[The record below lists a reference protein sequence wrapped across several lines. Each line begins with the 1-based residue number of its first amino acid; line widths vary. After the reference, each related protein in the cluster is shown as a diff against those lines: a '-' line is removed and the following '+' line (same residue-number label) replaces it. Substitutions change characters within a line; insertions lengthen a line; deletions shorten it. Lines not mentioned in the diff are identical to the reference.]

1 MPGEVAGRQWQA
13 FCSIGRRAVGASL
26 LYQMESAMA
35 WNEPGGNSNNQD
47 PWGGRRGGGGGDK
60 KGPPDL
66 DEAFRKLQDSLN
78 GMFGSGK
85 KRGGGDRNVGKGGG
99 FGLLGIGLA
108 VLAAIWLYSAVYVVD
123 EQEQAVVLRFGKY
136 YETVGPGLNIY
147 FPPIDRKYMENVT
160 RERAY
165 TKQGQMLTEDEN
177 IVEVP
182 LTVQYKISNLQDF
195 VLNVD
200 QPEVSLQHATDSALR
215 HVVGSTSMDQ
225 VLTEGREQMA
235 VDIRERLQRFLDNY
249 RTGITVTQ
257 VNVQSAAA
265 PREVQEAFDDVIRAR
280 EDEQRARNQAESYAN
295 GVVPE
300 ARGQAQR
307 IIEDANGYRDEV
319 IARAKGEAD
328 RFTKLV
334 AEYHKAPDVTRQ
346 RLYLETMQEVYS
358 NSSKVMVATKDG
370 QNNLLY
376 LPLDKMVEGSRN
388 TSAPVTGVTPSAN
401 DAAARAAQD
410 LQQQQQQMRTRES
423 R

>member
-1 MPGEVAGRQWQA
+1 
-13 FCSIGRRAVGASL
+13 
-26 LYQMESAMA
+26 MA

-47 PWGGRRGGGGGDK
+47 PWGGKRRGGDR

-66 DEAFRKLQDSLN
+66 DEAFRKLQESLK
-78 GMFGSGK
+78 GLFGGGK
-85 KRGGGDRNVGKGGG
+85 KRNGSGSGGGDSGSASGGG
-99 FGLLGIGLA
+99 LGLLGIGLV

-123 EQEQAVVLRFGKY
+123 EQEQAVVLRLGKY
-136 YETVGPGLNIY
+136 HSTVGPGLNIY
-147 FPPIDRKYMENVT
+147 FPPFEKKYLENVT
-160 RERAY
+160 RERTY

-182 LTVQYKISNLQDF
+182 LTVQYKISNLQDY
-195 VLNVD
+195 VLDVE
-200 QPEVSLQHATDSALR
+200 QPEISLQQATDSALR

-225 VLTEGREQMA
+225 VLTEGRELMA
-235 VDIRERLQRFLDNY
+235 SEIKKRLQGFMDTY

-265 PREVQEAFDDVIRAR
+265 PHEVQEAFDDVIRAR
-280 EDEQRARNQAESYAN
+280 EDEQRSRNQAETYAN

-300 ARGQAQR
+300 ARGQSQR

-319 IARAKGEAD
+319 ISRAKGEAD

-334 AEYHKAPDVTRQ
+334 TEYRKAPDVTRE
-346 RLYLETMQEVYS
+346 RLYLETMQDVYS
-358 NSSKVMVATKDG
+358 STSKVLVSGKEG

-376 LPLDKMVEGSRN
+376 LPLDKMVDSSRN
-388 TSAPVTGVTPSAN
+388 ITPAAGGAQAPAN
-401 DAAARAAQD
+401 DAGARAAAD
-410 LQQQQQQMRTRES
+410 LQQQQRELRSRES

>member
-1 MPGEVAGRQWQA
+1 
-13 FCSIGRRAVGASL
+13 
-26 LYQMESAMA
+26 MA

-78 GMFGSGK
+78 GMFGGGK
-85 KRGGGDRNVGKGGG
+85 KRGGGGDRNIGKGGG
-99 FGLLGIGLA
+99 LGLLGIGLA

-147 FPPIDRKYMENVT
+147 FPPIDRKYLENVT

-165 TKQGQMLTEDEN
+165 SKQGQMLTEDEN

-182 LTVQYKISNLQDF
+182 LTVQYKITNLQDF

-200 QPEVSLQHATDSALR
+200 QPEVSLQHATESALR

-235 VDIRERLQRFLDNY
+235 VDIRERLQRFLDTY

-334 AEYHKAPDVTRQ
+334 AEYRKAPDVTRQ

-358 NSSKVMVATKDG
+358 NSSKVLVATKDG

-388 TSAPVTGVTPSAN
+388 TAAPVSSVPASAN
-401 DAAARAAQD
+401 DAAARAAQEM
-410 LQQQQQQMRTRES
+410 QQQQQSLRSRES

>member
-1 MPGEVAGRQWQA
+1 
-13 FCSIGRRAVGASL
+13 
-26 LYQMESAMA
+26 MA

-47 PWGGRRGGGGGDK
+47 PWGGRKGGGRQ
-60 KGPPDL
+60 GPPDL
-66 DEAFRKLQDSLN
+66 DEALRKLQDSLN
-78 GMFGSGK
+78 GIFGGKKSSGSGNGSAA
-85 KRGGGDRNVGKGGG
+85 GGL
-99 FGLLGIGLA
+99 GLIGIALA
-108 VLAAIWLYSAVYVVD
+108 VLAALWLYSAVYVVD

-147 FPPIDRKYMENVT
+147 FPPIDRKFQENVT

-165 TKQGQMLTEDEN
+165 SAQGQMLTEDEN

-182 LTVQYKISNLQDF
+182 LTVQYRISNLQDF

-215 HVVGSTSMDQ
+215 HVVGSTAMDQ
-225 VLTEGREQMA
+225 VLTEGRELMA
-235 VDIRERLQRFLDNY
+235 SEVKERLQRFLDNY
-249 RTGITVTQ
+249 RTGISVTQ

-280 EDEQRARNQAESYAN
+280 EDEQRAKNQAEAYAN

-319 IARAKGEAD
+319 IARAQGEAE
-328 RFTKLV
+328 RFSKLLT
-334 AEYHKAPDVTRQ
+334 EYRKAPEVTRE
-346 RLYLETMQEVYS
+346 RLYLEAMQEVFS
-358 NSSKVMVATKDG
+358 NTSKVLVTGDKG

-376 LPLDKMVEGSRN
+376 LPLDKMVAPRDGTAAPRAAVGGSSSDLGARI
-388 TSAPVTGVTPSAN
+388 AN
-401 DAAARAAQD
+401 DLQSRDVRAREG
-410 LQQQQQQMRTRES
+410 R
-423 R
+423 

>member
-1 MPGEVAGRQWQA
+1 
-13 FCSIGRRAVGASL
+13 
-26 LYQMESAMA
+26 MA

-47 PWGGRRGGGGGDK
+47 PWGGRRGGDR

-78 GMFGSGK
+78 GLFGGK
-85 KRGGGDRNVGKGGG
+85 KRGGGESGGKGGG
-99 FGLLGIGLA
+99 FGLVGIALFLLA
-108 VLAAIWLYSAVYVVD
+108 MVWLYSAVYVVD

-136 YETVGPGLNIY
+136 YDTVGPGLNIY
-147 FPPIDRKYMENVT
+147 FPPIDRKYQENVT

-165 TKQGQMLTEDEN
+165 SKQGQMLTEDEN

-182 LTVQYKISNLQDF
+182 LTVQYKITDLQKF

-200 QPEVSLQHATDSALR
+200 QPEVSLQHATESALR
-215 HVVGSTSMDQ
+215 HVVGSTEMDQ
-225 VLTEGREQMA
+225 VLTEGRELMA
-235 VDIRERLQRFLDNY
+235 SEIKERLQRFLDTY
-249 RTGITVTQ
+249 GTGITVTQ

-280 EDEQRARNQAESYAN
+280 EDEQRAKNQAEAYAN
-295 GVVPE
+295 GVIPE

-319 IARAKGEAD
+319 ISRAKGEAD

-334 AEYHKAPDVTRQ
+334 AEYRKAPEVTRQ
-346 RLYLETMQEVYS
+346 RLYLDTMQEVFS
-358 NSSKVMVATKDG
+358 NTSKVLLTGDKG

-376 LPLDKMVEGSRN
+376 LPLDKMIDNRGGSG
-388 TSAPVTGVTPSAN
+388 SAVPG
-401 DAAARAAQD
+401 AAASGAADLGARVTTD
-410 LQQQQQQMRTRES
+410 LQQRDLRSRES

>member
-1 MPGEVAGRQWQA
+1 
-13 FCSIGRRAVGASL
+13 
-26 LYQMESAMA
+26 MA

-47 PWGGRRGGGGGDK
+47 PWGGRKGGDR

-78 GMFGSGK
+78 GLFGGGK
-85 KRGGGDRNVGKGGG
+85 KGGGDDGAAGKGGG
-99 FGLLGIGLA
+99 FGLLFIGLA
-108 VLAAIWLYSAVYVVD
+108 LLAVVWLYSAIYVVD

-147 FPPIDRKYMENVT
+147 FPPIDRKFQENVT

-165 TKQGQMLTEDEN
+165 SKQGQMLTEDEN
-177 IVEVP
+177 IIEVP

-200 QPEVSLQHATDSALR
+200 QPEVSLQHATDSAVR
-215 HVVGSTSMDQ
+215 HVVGSTEMDQ
-225 VLTEGREQMA
+225 VLTEGRELMA
-235 VDIRERLQRFLDNY
+235 SEVKDRLQRFLDNY
-249 RTGITVTQ
+249 RTGINVTQ
-257 VNVQSAAA
+257 VNLQSAAA

-280 EDEQRARNQAESYAN
+280 EDEQREKNQAETYAN

-307 IIEDANGYRDEV
+307 LIEDASGYRDEV
-319 IARAKGEAD
+319 VSRAQGEAD
-328 RFTKLV
+328 RFTALV
-334 AEYHKAPDVTRQ
+334 AEYRKAPEVTRE
-346 RLYLETMQEVYS
+346 RLYLDTMQELMS
-358 NSSKVMVATKDG
+358 STSKVLVTGDKG

-376 LPLDKMVEGSRN
+376 LPLDKMVDARGS
-388 TSAPVTGVTPSAN
+388 SSTPSSISGGAGAS
-401 DAAARAAQD
+401 DTSSRVSIDPRQVE
-410 LQQQQQQMRTRES
+410 LRTRES

>member
-1 MPGEVAGRQWQA
+1 MD
-13 FCSIGRRAVGASL
+13 
-26 LYQMESAMA
+26 

-47 PWGGRRGGGGGDK
+47 PWGGRRGGGGGGDK

-85 KRGGGDRNVGKGGG
+85 KRGGGDSLPKGGG
-99 FGLLGIGLA
+99 FGLLGLGLA

-215 HVVGSTSMDQ
+215 HVVGSTSMDK

-235 VDIRERLQRFLDNY
+235 VEIKERLQRFLDTY
-249 RTGITVTQ
+249 RTGISVTQ

-319 IARAKGEAD
+319 VSRAKGEAD

-334 AEYHKAPDVTRQ
+334 TEYRKAPEVTRE
-346 RLYLETMQEVYS
+346 RLYLETMQAVYS
-358 NSSKVMVATKDG
+358 NTSKVLVSGKDG

-376 LPLDKMVEGSRN
+376 LPLDKMVDGSRN
-388 TSAPVTGVTPSAN
+388 AGAPAGSVSATSVN
-401 DAAARAAQD
+401 DAARAVD
-410 LQQQQQQMRTRES
+410 LQQQQQQVRTRES

>member
-1 MPGEVAGRQWQA
+1 
-13 FCSIGRRAVGASL
+13 
-26 LYQMESAMA
+26 
-35 WNEPGGNSNNQD
+35 
-47 PWGGRRGGGGGDK
+47 
-60 KGPPDL
+60 
-66 DEAFRKLQDSLN
+66 
-78 GMFGSGK
+78 
-85 KRGGGDRNVGKGGG
+85 
-99 FGLLGIGLA
+99 
-108 VLAAIWLYSAVYVVD
+108 
-123 EQEQAVVLRFGKY
+123 
-136 YETVGPGLNIY
+136 
-147 FPPIDRKYMENVT
+147 
-160 RERAY
+160 
-165 TKQGQMLTEDEN
+165 MLTEDEN

-235 VDIRERLQRFLDNY
+235 VDIRERLQRFLDTY

-334 AEYHKAPDVTRQ
+334 AEYRKAPDVTRQ

-388 TSAPVTGVTPSAN
+388 PSAPTGSVSPSVN

-410 LQQQQQQMRTRES
+410 LQQQQQPLRTRES

>member
-1 MPGEVAGRQWQA
+1 M
-13 FCSIGRRAVGASL
+13 S
-26 LYQMESAMA
+26 
-35 WNEPGGNSNNQD
+35 WNEPGGISNNQD
-47 PWGGRRGGGGGDK
+47 PWRGKRRNNGDR
-60 KGPPDL
+60 KGPPDI
-66 DEAFRKLQDSLN
+66 DEAFRKLQESLN
-78 GMFGSGK
+78 GLFGGGK
-85 KRGGGDRNVGKGGG
+85 KRNDDGGGTGKGGA
-99 FGLLGIGLA
+99 FGLLGIALV
-108 VLAAIWLYSAVYVVD
+108 VLAAVWLYSAVYVVD

-147 FPPIDRKYMENVT
+147 FPPIDRKYQENVT

-200 QPEVSLQHATDSALR
+200 QPEISLQHATDSALR
-215 HVVGSTSMDQ
+215 HVVGSTAMDQ
-225 VLTEGREQMA
+225 VLTEGRELMA
-235 VDIRERLQRFLDNY
+235 SEIKERLQRFLDTY

-295 GVVPE
+295 GVIPE

-319 IARAKGEAD
+319 VSRAKGEAD
-328 RFTKLV
+328 RFSKLV
-334 AEYHKAPDVTRQ
+334 AEYRKAPEVTRQ
-346 RLYLETMQEVYS
+346 RLYLDTMQEVFS
-358 NSSKVMVATKDG
+358 NTSKVLVTGNKNG
-370 QNNLLY
+370 QSNLLY
-376 LPLDKMVEGSRN
+376 LPLDKMIQNSSGS
-388 TSAPVTGVTPSAN
+388 SAPVTG
-401 DAAARAAQD
+401 AAAAGNNNDVSSRVAPDIQPT
-410 LQQQQQQMRTRES
+410 RTRET

>member
-1 MPGEVAGRQWQA
+1 
-13 FCSIGRRAVGASL
+13 
-26 LYQMESAMA
+26 MA

-47 PWGGRRGGGGGDK
+47 PWGGRRGGGGGGGDK

-78 GMFGSGK
+78 GMFGGNK

-99 FGLLGIGLA
+99 LGLLGIGLA

-136 YETVGPGLNIY
+136 HETVGPGLNIY

-334 AEYHKAPDVTRQ
+334 AEYRKAPDVTRQ

-358 NSSKVMVATKDG
+358 NTSKVMVATKDG

-388 TSAPVTGVTPSAN
+388 TSAPTTSVSPSAN

-410 LQQQQQQMRTRES
+410 LQQQQQQLRTRES

>member
-1 MPGEVAGRQWQA
+1 
-13 FCSIGRRAVGASL
+13 
-26 LYQMESAMA
+26 MA

-47 PWGGRRGGGGGDK
+47 PWGGRRGGDK

-85 KRGGGDRNVGKGGG
+85 KRGGDGGVGKGGG

-182 LTVQYKISNLQDF
+182 LTVQYKITNLQDF

-215 HVVGSTSMDQ
+215 HVVGSTAMDK

-235 VDIRERLQRFLDNY
+235 VEIKERLQRFLDTY

-319 IARAKGEAD
+319 VSRAKGEAD

-334 AEYHKAPDVTRQ
+334 AEYRKAPEVTRQ
-346 RLYLETMQEVYS
+346 RLYLDTMQEVYS
-358 NSSKVMVATKDG
+358 NTSKVLVSGKDG
-370 QNNLLY
+370 QSNLLY
-376 LPLDKMVEGSRN
+376 LPLDKMVQGSRSG
-388 TSAPVTGVTPSAN
+388 SAPVTVAPSAN
-401 DAAARAAQD
+401 ADAANRAAAE
-410 LQQQQQQMRTRES
+410 LQQQQTQLRTRES